1 MALRAPKNAENWNR
15 MGTVYRKTIKGSSE
29 IDTRA
34 HRLAPRMRSALI
46 LVDGRRPDDDLR
58 RMIGPQCDEALQA
71 LLRDAFIETVAT
83 VDAVAGSAPAPAP
96 APIPAKPPAASPAPS
111 DLLPGVDLPTLR
123 RDAVK
128 DLNHQLGPL
137 AETLAIKMER
147 SRSAAE
153 LLPMLDT
160 AAQLIGRL
168 RGAKAADA
176 FRARFITR

>member
-1 MALRAPKNAENWNR
+1 MV
-15 MGTVYRKTIKGSSE
+15 TVYRKTLKGSSE

-34 HRLAPRMRSALI
+34 HRLAPRMRSTLI
-46 LVDGRRPDDDLR
+46 LVDGRRLDDELR

-71 LLRDAFIETVAT
+71 LLRDAFIEPVVIA
-83 VDAVAGSAPAPAP
+83 DAVARSAPGPAP
-96 APIPAKPPAASPAPS
+96 APIPTKPPAGSAAPS
-111 DLLPGVDLPTLR
+111 DLLSGVDLPALR

-137 AETLAIKMER
+137 AETLALKMER
-147 SRSAAE
+147 SRSAEE
-153 LLPMLDT
+153 LLPLLDT

-168 RGAKAADA
+168 RGAEAATA